1 MDRQVSYNGPLSS
14 SPLPYNFPASQPST
28 LMNHPLPQKPP
39 ISMHFHAYT
48 PPARKPASPCN
59 MAAQHVGR
67 GKSILANNDRES
79 PFERHHATAS
89 SIGVF
94 SGPHIESVISP
105 SSEGSYRSTASY
117 YPRLLSVILPRPDT
131 IPGLE
136 NECDKTSSIDSD
148 GDDLPHPDKL
158 FSWIWNNSDAES
170 CKASAALQNVDDR
183 PCLDETSSTTSEGRC
198 IGLSCES
205 LPGDADD
212 ADDDRND
219 DIHPT
224 KHLSDGSEG
233 GLSDT
238 LGPKGLLSS
247 CQLVEEPQITFS
259 GCRGPQPVTETTV
272 CSPSKNSRSKRHSRK
287 KPAHAVLGYAEL
299 AAGGGPRTR
308 ARARAEASASFL
320 SCRRSRPYSDAEDEL
335 LCELVNRKL
344 QWEQIEEEFG
354 RRFAGRDRKSLQ
366 GRWSRNL
373 KFVTRSAKC
382 LTKLRGARDGAP

>member
-48 PPARKPASPCN
+48 PPARRPASPCN

-67 GKSILANNDRES
+67 GKSILANNDREG
-79 PFERHHATAS
+79 PFEHHHATAS

-105 SSEGSYRSTASY
+105 SSE
-117 YPRLLSVILPRPDT
+117 DT

-136 NECDKTSSIDSD
+136 NDCDKTSSIDSV
-148 GDDLPHPDKL
+148 GDDLPHSDKL
-158 FSWIWNNSDAES
+158 FSWILNNSDAES

-247 CQLVEEPQITFS
+247 CQLVEEPQTTFS

-272 CSPSKNSRSKRHSRK
+272 CSPSENSRSKRHSRK
-287 KPAHAVLGYAEL
+287 KPAYIVLGYAEL
-299 AAGGGPRTR
+299 AAGRGPRTR

-382 LTKLRGARDGAP
+382 LTTRGARDGAA